1 MTGLHDLILGF
12 AAVLSPYNL
21 LVIFFGSM
29 VGTVVGMLPGLG
41 PSAGIALMIPLT
53 LGMPKIAGLALLVG
67 VYMGT
72 MYGGRISSILINTPG
87 DAPAIMTAMDGY
99 PLMQQGRG
107 GMALGISAI
116 ASFFGG
122 CFGLVVLTFGAP
134 VIAGYAIRFGSAEYF
149 MLMVMGLSFIS
160 VLAGKSITKA
170 LLMTFLGF
178 LVGMVGSD
186 YVSGYSRMV
195 FHQELIEGVDFV
207 AVIIGLY
214 GIGEVLFNVEKR
226 VTVALE
232 QPHFS
237 LRQMFPGAQDIKKAI
252 APMLRGSLIGT
263 LVGILPGAGGTT
275 ATFISYAVEKKVS
288 KTPEKFGQ
296 GALEG
301 LASVEGSNNASVPGA
316 LIPLLTLGIPGSGG
330 TAIMLGA
337 LIMYGLKPGPLLMV
351 ESGDVV
357 WATIA
362 GLYAANFF
370 LLISNILLIPLFIS
384 LMQIIQKRLTATV
397 AALCLLGAVAINY
410 TTFNVWVVVVFG
422 VLGYLFKKLNY
433 PTAPFILSLVL
444 APLTENY
451 FRQALMLARGDFTVF
466 FTRPISL
473 SIFLVILGTFV
484 FSFLKKFRHGKSSQA
499 AA

>member
-1 MTGLHDLILGF
+1 
-12 AAVLSPYNL
+12 
-21 LVIFFGSM
+21 
-29 VGTVVGMLPGLG
+29 
-41 PSAGIALMIPLT
+41 
-53 LGMPKIAGLALLVG
+53 
-67 VYMGT
+67 
-72 MYGGRISSILINTPG
+72 
-87 DAPAIMTAMDGY
+87 
-99 PLMQQGRG
+99 
-107 GMALGISAI
+107 
-116 ASFFGG
+116 
-122 CFGLVVLTFGAP
+122 
-134 VIAGYAIRFGSAEYF
+134 
-149 MLMVMGLSFIS
+149 
-160 VLAGKSITKA
+160 
-170 LLMTFLGF
+170 
-178 LVGMVGSD
+178 
-186 YVSGYSRMV
+186 
-195 FHQELIEGVDFV
+195 
-207 AVIIGLY
+207 
-214 GIGEVLFNVEKR
+214 
-226 VTVALE
+226 
-232 QPHFS
+232 
-237 LRQMFPGAQDIKKAI
+237 MFPEVHEIKKAMM
-252 APMLRGSLIGT
+252 PMLRGSLIGT

-288 KTPEKFGQ
+288 KTPEAFGK
-296 GALEG
+296 GAVEG

-370 LLISNILLIPLFIS
+370 LLISNIMLIPLFIS

-410 TTFNVWVVVVFG
+410 TTFNVWVVVLFG
-422 VLGYLFKKLNY
+422 ALGFLFKKLNY

-473 SIFLVILGTFV
+473 GIFLVILGTFV
-484 FSFLKKFRHGKSSQA
+484 FSFLKKMGKGKSQEA